1 MHMNTYMKSST
12 KVNIENQLPQQVI
25 DFWGILLTFAKNVTW
40 GEKVNIK
47 K

>member
-25 DFWGILLTFAKNVTW
+25 DFWGIQS
-40 GEKVNIK
+40 VNICK
-47 K
+47 KM

>member
-25 DFWGILLTFAKNVTW
+25 DFWGSNS
-40 GEKVNIK
+40 VNICK
-47 K
+47 KM

>member
-25 DFWGILLTFAKNVTW
+25 DFGGILLTFAKKCNL
-40 GEKVNIK
+40 GRKSK
-47 K
+47 Y